1 MKNKVIEPIK
11 QGPAYGHQQG
21 NSQVICVRIEKEL
34 LKKLEHLAQYNNVTR
49 SSVIIHALK
58 SMLDDHFLFEE

>member
-34 LKKLEHLAQYNNVTR
+34 LDKVENLARHNSVTR
-49 SSVIIHALK
+49 SSVIIHALRTI
-58 SMLDDHFLFEE
+58 LEE

>member
-1 MKNKVIEPIK
+1 MKFKIIEPVK
-11 QGPAYGHQQG
+11 QGPAHGHQQG

-34 LKKLEHLAQYNNVTR
+34 LKKVELLARHNSVTR

-58 SMLDDHFLFEE
+58 TILEE

>member
-1 MKNKVIEPIK
+1 MKNKLIEPIK

-34 LKKLEHLAQYNNVTR
+34 LNKVENLARHNSVTR
-49 SSVIIHALK
+49 SSVIIHALRTI
-58 SMLDDHFLFEE
+58 LEE

>member
-11 QGPAYGHQQG
+11 QGPAFGHQQG

-34 LKKLEHLAQYNNVTR
+34 LDKVENLARHNSVTR
-49 SSVIIHALK
+49 SSVIIHALR
-58 SMLDDHFLFEE
+58 SILEE

>member
-34 LKKLEHLAQYNNVTR
+34 LDKVENLARHNSVTR
-49 SSVIIHALK
+49 SSVIIHALR
-58 SMLDDHFLFEE
+58 SILEE

>member
-34 LKKLEHLAQYNNVTR
+34 LDKVENLARHNSVTR
-49 SSVIIHALK
+49 SSVIIHALR
-58 SMLDDHFLFEE
+58 SIIEDA